1 MLAGLGGFFDVE
13 GGDDLSA
20 FLDMGFVNPES
31 FGEGE
36 GDGAAGGLLKKNQGF
51 WGSMGVGDGV
61 GKLEGFAN
69 LDFGFDAAR
78 GVEEGVGETEGL
90 DDLVLR
96 LGAVMIGMGR
106 RTSSRT
112 LARPF
117 LKVPSFFAASTLRS
131 IMRPFTNGPRLLIL
145 TMMDLSDFRSTTR
158 TYVLKGIFLWAAV
171 KSSARYRSPLA
182 VRRPIHFPPY
192 QEATPTS
199 TDTGLGAKIC
209 ISVVEFADGGTERML
224 WQPDRM
230 KRTRIPKS
238 GRR

>member
-117 LKVPSFFAASTLRS
+117 LKVPSFFCCFDAEVNNAA
-131 IMRPFTNGPRLLIL
+131 FHE
-145 TMMDLSDFRSTTR
+145 
-158 TYVLKGIFLWAAV
+158 W
-171 KSSARYRSPLA
+171 
-182 VRRPIHFPPY
+182 
-192 QEATPTS
+192 PTVI
-199 TDTGLGAKIC
+199 DPND
-209 ISVVEFADGGTERML
+209 DGF
-224 WQPDRM
+224 
-230 KRTRIPKS
+230 I
-238 GRR
+238 